1 MSKLMKLSLVVV
13 LGILSLNV
21 NAVQMSGSLGY
32 GTAVTPVDS
41 GGVATSLGSAT
52 GLDFNNSD
60 NADVDSVSG
69 DFTAYVN
76 IGDDVTMTD
85 FQFNPLSPDPVSPL
99 WSVGGFSFDLESV
112 AIDFQ
117 SDTFLALSGTGVAT
131 GNGYDPTPGVWY
143 LSVNPSGSKFN
154 FSSGTSVPEP
164 ASLAII
170 SLGLIGLGFASRR
183 RKS

>member
-1 MSKLMKLSLVVV
+1 MNKLLKLSLVVFS
-13 LGILSLNV
+13 GILSLNV
-21 NAVQMSGSLGY
+21 NAVQMYGSLGY
-32 GTAVTPVDS
+32 GTAVTPVNS
-41 GGVATSLGSAT
+41 SWVATSLASAT
-52 GLDFNNSD
+52 GLDFDNAD

-69 DFTAYVN
+69 DFAAYVS

-112 AIDFQ
+112 SIDFQ
-117 SDTFLALSGTGVAT
+117 SSTFLALSGTGVAT
-131 GNGYDPTPGVWY
+131 GNGFDPTPGIWY
-143 LSVNPSGSKFN
+143 LSVNPAGGTFN
-154 FSSGTSVPEP
+154 FSSGTTVPEP

-170 SLGLIGLGFASRR
+170 SLGLLGLGFASRR

>member
-1 MSKLMKLSLVVV
+1 MSKLMKLSLFVV

-41 GGVATSLGSAT
+41 TWTQVALGVAT
-52 GLDFNNSD
+52 GLDFNNND
-60 NADVDSVSG
+60 NADVDIVTGS
-69 DFTAYVN
+69 FTAFVN

-112 AIDFQ
+112 LVNFQ
-117 SDTFLALSGTGVAT
+117 SNSFLALSGTGVAT
-131 GNGYDPTPGVWY
+131 GNSFDPTPGVWT
-143 LSVNPSGSKFN
+143 LSVNNTGGVFN
-154 FSSGTSVPEP
+154 FSSTTTVPEP
-164 ASLAII
+164 ASLGIL
-170 SLGLIGLGFASRR
+170 SLGLIGLGFASCR